1 MRCTLPPFMETQLR
15 PATRQALQAF
25 RARRRTLL
33 AWRAL
38 LCFALIALTA
48 ALAAALLDRARFLP
62 EALRPWTTL
71 SAYAAAAFAAWRTAL
86 SHLREAGNDLGT
98 ARLLESVAPGLHERL
113 LAAVEL
119 AEGHAGE
126 SAELRARLQDEVAA
140 AVQDLDVRSLLPV
153 RALRS
158 WLLGCGSLALLI
170 AGLSC
175 IPALHLPGFLARAAV
190 PFANLPR
197 PASAVIRLVEPAPAD
212 TLAAFHSEIP
222 IVAEVT
228 GLFTGPV
235 QLESQAEGARSRL
248 EAMRPGVGQ
257 RHEASLGIGQ
267 TDVRYR
273 LHAGDAISPW
283 HRLSARPR
291 PRLIEFVKTLTPPAY
306 TGLPATEVS
315 EEHGDLEALE
325 GSAVRLTLKS
335 NQPVRTGRLQLN
347 PEHAER
353 PEPLTV
359 TSLPDGRLQAEWILA
374 AGQEA
379 WQIAL
384 TADETGFTNE
394 EASPW
399 RISTI
404 PDLPPI
410 AQILEPQEQIALLAD
425 ASVRL
430 QGFASDDVGLAAVA
444 VAHAVNG
451 GTWVER
457 ALADKSGR
465 ETEVQSVLPLAP
477 MQVAPGDTV
486 LLKLIATD
494 LKGQKAESPVVRVIV
509 QEQTVDPLQRQWAEE
524 TRRLAQQAATLTDK
538 ARDLRKA
545 METVQKSTRQQRKES
560 PESSL
565 ARAQTELS
573 QVRDSA
579 DDLWE
584 RLKQAAATAPGHLEA
599 AEMRLVGERLAHLR
613 QAPLAQLQSLA
624 EGDIESTEPLRRQ
637 AAAASADAEAV
648 AQALRAFAAEDGAR
662 IAAQSARQLS
672 RQERLL
678 TDQSLP
684 ANRDAAQRPKWQEQ
698 QRAALLAGEGLQ
710 RELEN
715 LQSVTDGSQQR
726 QLEETRKQ
734 LTETA
739 ADLGASL
746 DKPEQTKSPEHLY
759 GASDNHRQRLQ
770 RAADALTTLADSAAN
785 RAAEQRE
792 RLAKQDNPALAALT
806 EAQTGLKQ
814 AVAEARNPK
823 VRPRRDAENLSAAER
838 AQRALTQAARQLE
851 DQGVLREQN
860 PLTNREA
867 ALDTNRASRAADQLA
882 RDLEKAPNAGEALTA
897 LQEKTDQLATAARL
911 LEADALV
918 QGAAEAG
925 AEAAASPDPTRAA
938 DPAQPARQAKAAA
951 EALRQLPDKLRRLGR
966 TAPPA
971 LASAS
976 AQAQQAAEAS
986 RQASEQLQALALQA
1000 TQDPGTPPPGLE
1012 AAAAT
1017 AARAGEQ
1024 SEALARQFA
1033 EASLEARTALAGLT
1047 PQVSDMMK
1055 AVAEDV
1061 RESQQQ
1067 TQAAAEQAEAGE
1079 PVAEVAE
1086 TASDLQ
1092 SEAAEQ
1098 AGQMASL
1105 QAALRQEANAADL
1118 QQQAQRQMARTADV
1132 ALAQMQQ
1139 QAPQIARNL
1148 RQAAQAAQSQP
1159 QAQALQ
1165 NAAAAQQ
1172 QTAQALQQLAEN
1184 MARAEQGE
1192 ALSEQELAAMQT
1204 MEQELGV
1211 QEALEEAY
1219 QRAQQ
1224 LAEMAQDA
1232 SQNPAA
1238 VLAELEKELPRNPA
1252 MQKAL
1257 AEVAKQTAQGSEQ
1270 AVADEAAQP
1279 SNLGL
1284 ATEQAAHD
1292 LARVARHAGRL
1303 GMEATARQ
1311 AASASADLQK
1321 QAQAAKGSATQPGQQ
1336 PVGPQAQTAASEAA
1350 QAVETAAS
1358 ALPPAFAP
1366 NPFQQVQAAL
1376 LAQALDQLDQT
1387 LHPMQGNQQQQG
1399 GQQQQQGGSQQQ
1411 AQQNL
1416 ADAQQSQQQA
1426 MANQRNQGQTP
1437 GSQQPG
1443 QQNAQ
1448 TPPPQGQNPPSQASS
1463 EGGNLSQQVSEGE
1476 IGGPL
1481 ILVDGDWGRLPG
1493 KMAADLSEATRS
1505 EAAPEY
1511 RAAIESYYKAIAT
1524 KARK

>member
-1 MRCTLPPFMETQLR
+1 METRLR
-15 PATRQALQAF
+15 PATQQTLQAF
-25 RARRRTLL
+25 RARRRSLL

-38 LCFALIALTA
+38 LCFALIALAA

-62 EALRPWTTL
+62 EMLRPWTTL
-71 SAYAAAAFAAWRTAL
+71 GAYAAAAVAAWRTGL
-86 SHLREAGNDLGT
+86 SHLREAGSDLGA
-98 ARLLESVAPGLHERL
+98 ARLLESIAPGLHERL

-140 AVQDLDVRSLLPV
+140 VAKDLDVRTLLPARV
-153 RALRS
+153 LRG
-158 WLLGCGSLALLI
+158 WLLTFAGLALLI

-175 IPALHLPGFLARAAV
+175 IPDLHLPGFLARAAV

-197 PASAVIRLVEPAPAD
+197 PASAVIRLIEPTPAD
-212 TLAAFHSEIP
+212 TLAAFHSEVG
-222 IVAEVT
+222 IVAEVS
-228 GLFTGPV
+228 GRFTGPV
-235 QLESQAEGARSRL
+235 QLESQPEGARSRF
-248 EAMRPGVGQ
+248 ETMRPGAGA
-257 RHEASLGIGQ
+257 RHEASLGVGQ
-267 TDVRYR
+267 ADVRYR

-283 HRLSARPR
+283 HRLSARAR
-291 PRLIEFVKTLTPPAY
+291 PRLVEFVKTVTPPAY
-306 TGLPATEVS
+306 TGLPASEQTED
-315 EEHGDLEALE
+315 HGDLEALE
-325 GSAVRLTLKS
+325 GSTVRLSLKANQAVS
-335 NQPVRTGRLQLN
+335 NGRLQLN
-347 PEHAER
+347 PEHADR
-353 PEPLTV
+353 PEPLAV
-359 TSLPDGRLQAEWILA
+359 TLLPDGRMQAEWNLA

-379 WQIAL
+379 WQVAL
-384 TADETGFTNE
+384 SAVETGFTNE

-399 RISTI
+399 RITPI

-410 AQILEPQEQIALLAD
+410 AQILEPQEQVALLAD

-430 QGFASDDVGLAAVA
+430 KGFASDDVGLAAVA

-451 GTWVER
+451 GVWEER
-457 ALADKSGR
+457 PLTGKAGR

-477 MQVAPGDTV
+477 MQVTPGDTV

-509 QEQTVDPLQRQWAEE
+509 QEQTVDPRQRQWAEE
-524 TRRLAQQAATLTDK
+524 TRRLAQQAAVLTDK

-545 METVQKSTRQQRKES
+545 MESVQKSTRQQRKES

-579 DDLWE
+579 EDLWE

-599 AEMRLVGERLAHLR
+599 AEMRLVGERVAHLR
-613 QAPLAQLQSLA
+613 HAPLAQLQRLA

-662 IAAQSARQLS
+662 IAAQSALQLS

-710 RELEN
+710 RELES
-715 LQSVTDGSQQR
+715 LQSVAEGSQQR

-734 LTETA
+734 LSETA

-770 RAADALTTLADSAAN
+770 RAADALTTLAESAAS

-792 RLAKQDNPALAALT
+792 RLARQDNPALAALT
-806 EAQTGLKQ
+806 EAQNGLKQ
-814 AVAEARNPK
+814 AVTEARNPK
-823 VRPRRDAENLSAAER
+823 ARPRRDAENLSAVER
-838 AQRALTQAARQLE
+838 AQRDLTQAARQLE

-867 ALDTNRASRAADQLA
+867 ALDTNRASRAAEQLA
-882 RDLEKAPNAGEALTA
+882 RELEKNPNSGDALA
-897 LQEKTDQLATAARL
+897 ELQEKTDQLATAARL

-925 AEAAASPDPTRAA
+925 AEAALSPDPTRTA
-938 DPAQPARQAKAAA
+938 DPAQPARQARAAA
-951 EALRQLPDKLRRLGR
+951 EALRQLPEKLRRLGR
-966 TAPPA
+966 AAPPELTA
-971 LASAS
+971 TLP
-976 AQAQQAAEAS
+976 QAQQAVEAS
-986 RQASEQLQALALQA
+986 RQAAEQLQALTRQA
-1000 TQDPGTPPPGLE
+1000 AQEPGTAPAGLE
-1012 AAAAT
+1012 TAAAT
-1017 AARAGEQ
+1017 ATRASEQ
-1024 SEALARQFA
+1024 SAEIARQFA
-1033 EASLEARTALAGLT
+1033 EASLSARTTLAGLT

-1055 AVAEDV
+1055 AVAEEV
-1061 RESQQQ
+1061 RQSLEQ
-1067 TQAAAEQAEAGE
+1067 TQAAAQQAEAGE
-1079 PVAEVAE
+1079 PVADVAA
-1086 TASDLQ
+1086 TARELQ
-1092 SEAAEQ
+1092 SEAASQSE
-1098 AGQMASL
+1098 QMASL

-1118 QQQAQRQMARTADV
+1118 QQQAQRQMARSADV

-1139 QAPQIARNL
+1139 QTPQISRNL
-1148 RQAAQAAQSQP
+1148 RQAAQAAQSKP
-1159 QAQALQ
+1159 QAEALH

-1172 QTAQALQQLAEN
+1172 QTAQSLQQLAEN
-1184 MARAEQGE
+1184 MARAEKGE
-1192 ALSEQELAAMQT
+1192 ALSEQELAAMQN

-1257 AEVAKQTAQGSEQ
+1257 AEVARQTAQSSEQ
-1270 AVADEAAQP
+1270 AVATEAAQP

-1303 GMEATARQ
+1303 GMEATSRQ

-1321 QAQAAKGSATQPGQQ
+1321 QAQAAKGTATQPGQQ
-1336 PVGPQAQTAASEAA
+1336 PVGPQAQAAASQAA

-1358 ALPPAFAP
+1358 ALPPAFGP
-1366 NPFQQVQAAL
+1366 NPFQQMQAAL

-1411 AQQNL
+1411 AQQSL
-1416 ADAQQSQQQA
+1416 ADAQQSQQQS

-1437 GSQQPG
+1437 GSQQQG

-1448 TPPPQGQNPPSQASS
+1448 TPPPPGQNPPSQASS

-1476 IGGPL
+1476 IGAPL
-1481 ILVDGDWGRLPG
+1481 VLVDGDWGRLPG

-1524 KARK
+1524 KAKK

>member
-1 MRCTLPPFMETQLR
+1 METRLR

-25 RARRRTLL
+25 RARRRRLL

-38 LCFALIALTA
+38 LCFALIALAA
-48 ALAAALLDRARFLP
+48 ALAAALLDRGRFLP
-62 EALRPWTTL
+62 EVVRPWTTL
-71 SAYAAAAFAAWRTAL
+71 VAYAAAAFAAWRTSL
-86 SHLREAGNDLGT
+86 SHLQAAKSDLGA
-98 ARLLESVAPGLHERL
+98 ARLFEELAPSLHERL

-119 AEGHAGE
+119 ADGHAGE
-126 SAELRARLQDEVAA
+126 SAEMRARLQEEVAS
-140 AVQDLDVRSLLPV
+140 AVENLDVRTLLPTRV
-153 RALRS
+153 LRGWQLGFAAL
-158 WLLGCGSLALLI
+158 AALI
-170 AGLSC
+170 AALS
-175 IPALHLPGFLARAAV
+175 PVPGLHLPGFLVRAAV

-197 PASAVIRLVEPAPAD
+197 PASAVIRLVEPSPAD
-212 TLAAFHSEIP
+212 GLAPFHSEVSV
-222 IVAEVT
+222 VAEVS
-228 GLFTGPV
+228 GLFHGPV
-235 QLESQAEGARSRL
+235 TLEIQPQGARSRS
-248 EAMRPGVGQ
+248 EPMRSIGGG
-257 RHEASLGIGQ
+257 RHEGVLAIGQ
-267 TDVRYR
+267 ADVRYR

-283 HRLSARPR
+283 HQLSARPR
-291 PRLIEFVKTLTPPAY
+291 PRLVEFVKTLTPPPY
-306 TGLPATEVS
+306 TGLPPAEIR

-325 GSAVRLTLKS
+325 GSTVRLSLKA
-335 NQPVRTGRLQLN
+335 NQPVRHSHLQLN
-347 PEHAER
+347 PEHADR
-353 PEPLTV
+353 PAPLDV
-359 TSLPDGRLQAEWILA
+359 EILPDGRLQAEWNLA

-384 TADETGFTNE
+384 TAVESGFTNGE
-394 EASPW
+394 SSPW
-399 RISTI
+399 RITPL

-410 AQILEPQEQIALLAD
+410 AQILEPQQQVALLAD
-425 ASVRL
+425 SSVRL
-430 QGFASDDVGLAAVA
+430 QGFASDDVGLATLA

-451 GTWVER
+451 GTWKELQTI
-457 ALADKSGR
+457 ATAGR
-465 ETEVQSVLPLAP
+465 EGEVQRVLPLAP

-509 QEQTVDPLQRQWAEE
+509 QEQTVDPVQRQWAEE
-524 TRRLAQQAATLTDK
+524 TRRLAQQAATVSDK
-538 ARDLRKA
+538 ARELRKA
-545 METVQKSTRQQRKES
+545 MDGVQKSTRQQRKET

-565 ARAQTELS
+565 ARAQTELD
-573 QVRDSA
+573 QLRDSA

-584 RLKQAAATAPGHLEA
+584 RLKQATEKAPGHLETN
-599 AEMRLVGERLAHLR
+599 EMRLVGERLAHLR
-613 QAPLAQLQSLA
+613 HTPLAQLQDLA
-624 EGDIESTEPLRRQ
+624 EGDIDNTEPLRRQ
-637 AAAASADAEAV
+637 AAAAAADADAV
-648 AQALRAFAAEDGAR
+648 SQALRAFAAEDGAR

-698 QRAALLAGEGLQ
+698 QRAALLAGEGLMK
-710 RELEN
+710 ELEG
-715 LQSVTDGSQQR
+715 LQGVVDGSPQR
-726 QLEETRKQ
+726 QLEDMRKQ
-734 LTETA
+734 LADTA

-746 DKPEQTKSPEHLY
+746 DKRDQTKSPEHLY

-770 RAADALTTLADSAAN
+770 RAADSLHAIADSAAN
-785 RAAEQRE
+785 RAADQRG
-792 RLAKQDNPALAALT
+792 RLARQDNPALAALT
-806 EAQTGLKQ
+806 DAQTSLKQ
-814 AVAEARNPK
+814 AAAEARNPNNRAK
-823 VRPRRDAENLSAAER
+823 RDAENRSAAER
-838 AQRALTQAARQLE
+838 AQRELAQAARQLE

-882 RDLEKAPNAGEALTA
+882 RELEQADLSAEKITHVQEKA
-897 LQEKTDQLATAARL
+897 EKLATASRL
-911 LEADALV
+911 LEADALALT
-918 QGAAEAG
+918 GAEAS
-925 AEAAASPDPTRAA
+925 AEAAAQPDPGRAA
-938 DPAQPARQAKAAA
+938 DPAQPARQARAAE
-951 EALRQLPDKLRRLGR
+951 EALRQLPDRLRRLGR
-966 TAPPA
+966 ALPTA
-971 LASAS
+971 LAAT
-976 AQAQQAAEAS
+976 ATQAQQAADAS
-986 RQASEQLQALALQA
+986 RQAAEQLNEVSRQAGLE
-1000 TQDPGTPPPGLE
+1000 PGTPPPGLE
-1012 AAAAT
+1012 TAAAT
-1017 AARAGEQ
+1017 AARADAQAAEV
-1024 SEALARQFA
+1024 ARQFA
-1033 EASLEARTALAGLT
+1033 ETTLEARSTLAGLT
-1047 PQVSDMMK
+1047 PQVSEMMK
-1055 AVAEDV
+1055 AVAEEI
-1061 RESQQQ
+1061 RQ
-1067 TQAAAEQAEAGE
+1067 TQQETLNAAQQAEAGD
-1079 PVAEVAE
+1079 PVADVAE
-1086 TASDLQ
+1086 SARDLQ
-1092 SEAAEQ
+1092 EETTGQAE
-1098 AGQMASL
+1098 QMASL

-1118 QQQAQRQMARTADV
+1118 QQQAQRQMARSADV

-1139 QAPQIARNL
+1139 KTPQIARNL
-1148 RQAAQAAQSQP
+1148 QQATQATQSQP

-1165 NAAAAQQ
+1165 NAASAQQ
-1172 QTAQALQQLAEN
+1172 QTAQALQKLAEN

-1192 ALSEQELAAMQT
+1192 ALSEQELAAMQA

-1257 AEVAKQTAQGSEQ
+1257 AEVTRQTAQGSEQ
-1270 AVADEAAQP
+1270 AVAAEAAQP

-1292 LARVARHAGRL
+1292 FARVARHAGRL

-1311 AASASADLQK
+1311 AAEASADLQK
-1321 QAQAAKGSATQPGQQ
+1321 QAQAAKGSATQPGQK
-1336 PVGPQAQTAASEAA
+1336 PVGPEAQTAASDAA
-1350 QAVETAAS
+1350 QAVESAAS
-1358 ALPPAFAP
+1358 ALPPAFSP
-1366 NPFQQVQAAL
+1366 NPFQQMQAAF

-1387 LHPMQGNQQQQG
+1387 LHPMQGNQDQQG

-1411 AQQNL
+1411 AQQSL

-1443 QQNAQ
+1443 QQNAL

-1463 EGGNLSQQVSEGE
+1463 EGGNLSQQLSDGE
-1476 IGGPL
+1476 IGGPPV
-1481 ILVDGDWGRLPG
+1481 LVDGDWGRLPG

>member
-1 MRCTLPPFMETQLR
+1 METRLR

-25 RARRRTLL
+25 RARRRSLL

-38 LCFALIALTA
+38 LCFALIALAA

-71 SAYAAAAFAAWRTAL
+71 IAYATAAFCAWRTAL
-86 SHLREAGNDLGT
+86 SHLREAGSDLGA

-126 SAELRARLQDEVAA
+126 SAELRARLQDDVAS
-140 AVQDLDVRSLLPV
+140 AVQDLDVRLLLPA
-153 RALRS
+153 RALRG
-158 WLLGCGSLALLI
+158 WLLGFTSLALLI
-170 AGLSC
+170 VSLSF
-175 IPALHLPGFLARAAV
+175 IPSLHLPGFLMRATV

-197 PASAVIRLVEPAPAD
+197 PASAEIRLIEPAPAD
-212 TLAAFHSEIP
+212 ALAAFHSEIA
-222 IVAEVT
+222 IVAEVA
-228 GLFTGPV
+228 GRFTGPV
-235 QLESQAEGARSRL
+235 HLESQAAGARSRL
-248 EAMRPGVGQ
+248 EAMRPGAGN
-257 RHEASLGIGQ
+257 RHEASLGVGQ
-267 TDVRYR
+267 VDVRYR
-273 LHAGDAISPW
+273 LHAGDAITPW

-291 PRLIEFVKTLTPPAY
+291 PRLIEFVKTVTPPAY
-306 TGLPATEVS
+306 TGLPATELT

-325 GSAVRLTLKS
+325 GSTVRLDLKA
-335 NQPVRTGRLQLN
+335 NQPVSNGRLQLN

-353 PEPLTV
+353 PEPLAVET
-359 TSLPDGRLQAEWILA
+359 LPNGRLQAQWTLA

-379 WQIAL
+379 WQVAL
-384 TADETGFTNE
+384 TAVETGFTNE
-394 EASPW
+394 ESSPW

-425 ASVRL
+425 AAVRL
-430 QGFASDDVGLAAVA
+430 QGFASDDVGLAALA

-451 GTWVER
+451 GTWQER
-457 ALADKSGR
+457 DLAGKSGR
-465 ETEVQSVLPLAP
+465 EATVQSVLPLAP

-509 QEQTVDPLQRQWAEE
+509 QEQTVDPRQRQWAEE
-524 TRRLAQQAATLTDK
+524 TRRLAQQAAALTEK

-545 METVQKSTRQQRKES
+545 MESVQKSTRQQRKET

-579 DDLWE
+579 ADLWE

-599 AEMRLVGERLAHLR
+599 AEMRLVGDRLAHLR
-613 QAPLAQLQSLA
+613 HAPLAQLQSLA

-637 AAAASADAEAV
+637 AAAASADAEAI
-648 AQALRAFAAEDGAR
+648 AQALRTFAVEDGAR
-662 IAAQSARQLS
+662 IAAQSALQLS

-715 LQSVTDGSQQR
+715 LQTVTDGSQQR

-734 LTETA
+734 LGETA

-746 DKPEQTKSPEHLY
+746 DKPQQTKSPEHLY

-785 RAAEQRE
+785 RAADQRE

-806 EAQTGLKQ
+806 EAQNGLRQ
-814 AVAEARNPK
+814 AVTEARNPK
-823 VRPRRDAENLSAAER
+823 SRPRRDAENLSAAER
-838 AQRALTQAARQLE
+838 AQRELTQAARQLE

-882 RDLEKAPNAGEALTA
+882 RDLEKAPNTGEALTA
-897 LQEKTDQLATAARL
+897 LQEKTDQLASAARL

-966 TAPPA
+966 SAPPA
-971 LASAS
+971 LASA
-976 AQAQQAAEAS
+976 APQAQQAAETS
-986 RQASEQLQALALQA
+986 RQAADQLQAVARQA
-1000 TQDPGTPPPGLE
+1000 AQDPASTPPGLE

-1017 AARAGEQ
+1017 ANRADEQ
-1024 SEALARQFA
+1024 ATELARQFA
-1033 EASLEARTALAGLT
+1033 EASLEARTALSGLT
-1047 PQVSDMMK
+1047 PRVSDMMR

-1061 RESQQQ
+1061 RQSQGQ

-1079 PVAEVAE
+1079 PVADVAE
-1086 TASDLQ
+1086 TASNLQ
-1092 SEAAEQ
+1092 SQAAEQ
-1098 AGQMASL
+1098 AAQMASL

-1148 RQAAQAAQSQP
+1148 RQAAQASQSQP

-1165 NAAAAQQ
+1165 TAAAAQQ

-1192 ALSEQELAAMQT
+1192 ALSEQELAAMQN

-1211 QEALEEAY
+1211 QDALEEAY

-1257 AEVAKQTAQGSEQ
+1257 AEVAKQTAQTSEQ
-1270 AVADEAAQP
+1270 AVATEAAQP

-1311 AASASADLQK
+1311 ASSASADLQK

-1336 PVGPQAQTAASEAA
+1336 PVGPQAQSAASEAA

-1387 LHPMQGNQQQQG
+1387 LHPMQGSQQQQG
-1399 GQQQQQGGSQQQ
+1399 GQQQQQQGSSQQQ
-1411 AQQNL
+1411 AQQSL

-1463 EGGNLSQQVSEGE
+1463 EGGNLSQQVGEGE

>member
-1 MRCTLPPFMETQLR
+1 METQLR
-15 PATRQALQAF
+15 PATRQALDAF

-38 LCFALIALTA
+38 LCFALIALSA
-48 ALAAALLDRARFLP
+48 ALVAALLDRARFLP
-62 EALRPWTTL
+62 EVLRPWTTL
-71 SAYAAAAFAAWRTAL
+71 SAYAAAALAAWRTGL
-86 SHLREAGNDLGT
+86 SHLREAGSDLGA

-126 SAELRARLQDEVAA
+126 SAELRARLQDEVAS
-140 AVQDLDVRSLLPV
+140 AVKDLDVRSLLPA
-153 RALRS
+153 RALRG
-158 WLLGCGSLALLI
+158 WLLGCGGLALLT
-170 AGLSC
+170 AALSC

-197 PASAVIRLVEPAPAD
+197 PASAVIRLLDPSPAD
-212 TLAAFHSEIP
+212 TLAAFHSEVA
-222 IVAEVT
+222 IVAEVS
-228 GLFTGPV
+228 GRFTGPV
-235 QLESQAEGARSRL
+235 QLESQPEGARSRL
-248 EAMRPGVGQ
+248 ETMRPGTGN
-257 RHEASLGIGQ
+257 RHEASLGVGQ
-267 TDVRYR
+267 ADVRYR

-283 HRLSARPR
+283 HRLAARPR
-291 PRLIEFVKTLTPPAY
+291 PRLIEFVKTVTPPAY
-306 TGLPATEVS
+306 TGLPASERTED
-315 EEHGDLEALE
+315 HGDLEALE
-325 GSAVRLTLKS
+325 GSTVRLTLKA
-335 NQPVRTGRLQLN
+335 NQPVHNGRLQLN
-347 PEHAER
+347 PEHTER

-359 TSLPDGRLQAEWILA
+359 TALPDGRLQADWTLT

-379 WQIAL
+379 WQVAL
-384 TADETGFTNE
+384 TAIETGFTNE
-394 EASPW
+394 ETSPW

-404 PDLPPI
+404 QDLPPI
-410 AQILEPQEQIALLAD
+410 AQILEPQEQVALLAD

-451 GTWVER
+451 GTWEER
-457 ALADKSGR
+457 PLAGKSGR

-477 MQVAPGDTV
+477 LQVAPGDTV
-486 LLKLIATD
+486 LLKLVATD

-509 QEQTVDPLQRQWAEE
+509 QEQTVDPQQRQWAEA
-524 TRRLAQQAATLTDK
+524 TRRLAQQAATLAAKT
-538 ARDLRKA
+538 RDLRKA
-545 METVQKSTRQQRKES
+545 MEAVQKSTRQQRKES

-599 AEMRLVGERLAHLR
+599 AEMRLVGDRLAHLR
-613 QAPLAQLQSLA
+613 HAPLSQLQKLA
-624 EGDIESTEPLRRQ
+624 EGDIESTDPLRRQ
-637 AAAASADAEAV
+637 AATAGAEAEAI

-715 LQSVTDGSQQR
+715 LQAVADGSQAR
-726 QLEETRKQ
+726 QLDETRKQ
-734 LTETA
+734 LAETA

-770 RAADALTTLADSAAN
+770 RAADALTTQADSAAN

-792 RLAKQDNPALAALT
+792 RLARQDNPALAALT

-814 AVAEARNPK
+814 AVAEAKNPK

-838 AQRALTQAARQLE
+838 AQRALTDAARQLE

-882 RDLEKAPNAGEALTA
+882 RELEQAPHSGEALTA
-897 LQEKTDQLATAARL
+897 LQEKTDQLANAARL

-925 AEAAASPDPTRAA
+925 AEAAASPNPTQAA
-938 DPAQPARQAKAAA
+938 DPAQPARQARAAA

-966 TAPPA
+966 NAPPA
-971 LASAS
+971 LAA
-976 AQAQQAAEAS
+976 AAPQAQQAAESNRLA
-986 RQASEQLQALALQA
+986 AEQLQALARQA
-1000 TQDPGTPPPGLE
+1000 AQDPGTPPQGLE

-1024 SEALARQFA
+1024 AEALARQFA

-1061 RESQQQ
+1061 RQNQQQ

-1086 TASDLQ
+1086 TARDLQ

-1098 AGQMASL
+1098 AAQMASL

-1165 NAAAAQQ
+1165 NAATAQQ

-1192 ALSEQELAAMQT
+1192 ALTEQELAAMQN

-1219 QRAQQ
+1219 QRAQE

-1257 AEVAKQTAQGSEQ
+1257 AEVAKQTAQTSEQ
-1270 AVADEAAQP
+1270 AVAAEAAQP

-1311 AASASADLQK
+1311 AASASTDLQK

-1358 ALPPAFAP
+1358 ALPPAFAA

-1399 GQQQQQGGSQQQ
+1399 GSQQQ
-1411 AQQNL
+1411 AQQSL

-1463 EGGNLSQQVSEGE
+1463 EGGNLSQQISEGA
-1476 IGGPL
+1476 IGAPL

>member
-1 MRCTLPPFMETQLR
+1 MRCTLPFMETQLR

-25 RARRRTLL
+25 RARRRMLL

-48 ALAAALLDRARFLP
+48 VLIAALLDRARFLP
-62 EALRPWTTL
+62 EILRPWITL
-71 SAYAAAAFAAWRTAL
+71 SAYVIAALAAWRTGL
-86 SHLREAGNDLGT
+86 SHLREAGSDIAA

-119 AEGHAGE
+119 AVGHSGE
-126 SAELRARLQDEVAA
+126 SAELRARLQEEVADT
-140 AVQDLDVRSLLPV
+140 VRHLDVRSLLPV
-153 RALRS
+153 RSLRG
-158 WLLGCGSLALLI
+158 WLSGCGGLVLLI
-170 AGLSC
+170 AALSC
-175 IPALHLPGFLARAAV
+175 IPPLHLPGFLARAAV

-197 PASAVIRLVEPAPAD
+197 PASVVIQLVEPSPAD
-212 TLAAFHSEIP
+212 ALVAFHSEVS
-222 IVAEVT
+222 IVTEVT
-228 GLFTGPV
+228 GRLNGPV
-235 QLESQAEGARSRL
+235 RLESQPDGSGSRM
-248 EAMRPGVGQ
+248 EAMRQGPGN

-267 TDVRYR
+267 SDVRYR

-283 HRLSARPR
+283 HRLTARPR
-291 PRLIEFVKTLTPPAY
+291 PRLIEFVKTVTPPAY
-306 TGLPATEVS
+306 TGLPAMERTDD
-315 EEHGDLEALE
+315 HGDLEALE
-325 GSAVRLTLKS
+325 GSTVSLTLRA
-335 NQPVRTGRLQLN
+335 NQPVNNGRLQLN

-353 PEPLTV
+353 PEPLAV
-359 TSLPDGRLQAEWILA
+359 TSLPDGRLHAEWPLA

-379 WQIAL
+379 WQVAL
-384 TADETGFTNE
+384 TAVETGFTNE
-394 EASPW
+394 ETSPW

-430 QGFASDDVGLAAVA
+430 QGFASDDVGLASVA
-444 VAHAVNG
+444 VAHAING
-451 GTWVER
+451 GTWEER
-457 ALADKSGR
+457 SLSGKSGR
-465 ETEVQSVLPLAP
+465 ETEVQTVLPLGP
-477 MQVAPGDTV
+477 LQVAPGDTV
-486 LLKLIATD
+486 MLKLIATD
-494 LKGQKAESPVVRVIV
+494 LKGLQAESPVVRVIV
-509 QEQTVDPLQRQWAEE
+509 QEQTVDPVQRQWAEG
-524 TRRLAQQAATLTDK
+524 TRRLAQQAATLAEKT
-538 ARDLRKA
+538 RDLRKA

-584 RLKQAAATAPGHLEA
+584 RLKQAAAVAPGHLET

-613 QAPLAQLQSLA
+613 QAPLTQLQSLA
-624 EGDIESTEPLRRQ
+624 EGDIESTDPLRRQ

-648 AQALRAFAAEDGAR
+648 AQALRAFAAEDGTR

-710 RELEN
+710 SELEN
-715 LQSVTDGSQQR
+715 LQSVADSSPQR
-726 QLEETRKQ
+726 QVEEIRKQ
-734 LTETA
+734 LSETA

-770 RAADALTTLADSAAN
+770 RAADGLMNLADAAAN

-792 RLAKQDNPALAALT
+792 RLARQDNPALAALA
-806 EAQTGLKQ
+806 EAQNGLKQ
-814 AVAEARNPK
+814 AVAETRNPK
-823 VRPRRDAENLSAAER
+823 TRPRRDAENHTASER
-838 AQRALTQAARQLE
+838 ATSELSQAARQLE

-860 PLTNREA
+860 PRTNREA
-867 ALDTNRASRAADQLA
+867 ALDTNRASRAAEQLA
-882 RDLEKAPNAGEALTA
+882 RELKKATTGEALTH
-897 LQEKTDQLATAARL
+897 LQEKTDQLANAARL

-918 QGAAEAG
+918 QGAVEAG
-925 AEAAASPDPTRAA
+925 AEVAADPDPSRAA
-938 DPAQPARQAKAAA
+938 DAAQPARQARAAA
-951 EALRQLPDKLRRLGR
+951 EALRHLPEKLRRLGR
-966 TAPPA
+966 SAPPA
-971 LASAS
+971 LATTAPLI
-976 AQAQQAAEAS
+976 QQAAEAN
-986 RQASEQLQALALQA
+986 RQAAEQLQTLARQS
-1000 TQDPGTPPPGLE
+1000 TQDPGATPAGLE
-1012 AAAAT
+1012 AAAA
-1017 AARAGEQ
+1017 AATHAGEQ
-1024 SEALARQFA
+1024 NEELARKFA
-1033 EASLEARTALAGLT
+1033 EASQEARTALAGLT

-1055 AVAEDV
+1055 AVA
-1061 RESQQQ
+1061 REVLQTQQQ
-1067 TQAAAEQAEAGE
+1067 TQAAAQQAEAGE
-1079 PVAEVAE
+1079 PVTEVAE
-1086 TASDLQ
+1086 AARELQ
-1092 SEAAEQ
+1092 SEAAAQ
-1098 AGQMASL
+1098 ASQMASL

-1118 QQQAQRQMARTADV
+1118 QQQSQRQMARTADV

-1139 QAPQIARNL
+1139 QTPQIARNL
-1148 RQAAQAAQSQP
+1148 RQAEQAAQSQP

-1184 MARAEQGE
+1184 MARAENGE
-1192 ALSEQELAAMQT
+1192 ALSEQELAAMQN

-1238 VLAELEKELPRNPA
+1238 VLAELEKELPRNPG

-1257 AEVAKQTAQGSEQ
+1257 AEVARQTAQGSEQ
-1270 AVADEAAQP
+1270 AVAAEAAQP

-1311 AASASADLQK
+1311 AAAASTDLQK

-1350 QAVETAAS
+1350 QAVETAAA

-1366 NPFQQVQAAL
+1366 NPFQQVQSAL

-1387 LHPMQGNQQQQG
+1387 LNPMLGNQQQQG

-1411 AQQNL
+1411 AQQSL

-1426 MANQRNQGQTP
+1426 MANQRNHGQAP

-1463 EGGNLSQQVSEGE
+1463 EGGNLSQEVSDGE
-1476 IGGPL
+1476 IGGPPVR
-1481 ILVDGDWGRLPG
+1481 VDGDWGRLPG

-1524 KARK
+1524 KAQK